1 MGRHTGGPG
10 LEPER
15 RVTAS
20 NLEDLGVSGFSEE
33 LMAEAQPIWERIF
46 SHPFL
51 REIKDGT
58 LPLEKFQYYLG
69 QDYLYLEGFGRTV
82 AMTLAKSPD
91 SALMEELSQRV
102 LTPIERPLHHK
113 LVSEAGLT
121 MEDVK
126 KVQRS
131 PTNTGYVNHMLVT
144 ASLHGLGPAAAS
156 LLPCPWTY
164 HLLRERIGAVGAPS
178 VQPVDRLLC
187 SRSVGKQRAS
197 LAKFCRPD
205 GGIGRRS
212 GIGGDA
218 AGFFDQQPVRVHV
231 LGNGLQ
237 HGAMAGLMMRPKEPL
252 MAGTVPGNWGL
263 ERCRARI

>member
-1 MGRHTGGPG
+1 MT
-10 LEPER
+10 
-15 RVTAS
+15 
-20 NLEDLGVSGFSEE
+20 GFSEQ

-113 LVSEAGLT
+113 LVSEAGLS

-164 HLLRERIGAVGAPS
+164 HLLREEIGAVGAPS
-178 VQPVDRLLC
+178 VQPVDRLLR
-187 SRSVGKQRAS
+187 SRFVGKQRAS
-197 LAKFCRPD
+197 LAQFCRPD
-205 GGIGRRS
+205 GGIGQRS

-218 AGFFDQQPVRVHV
+218 PGIFDQQPVRVHV

-237 HGAMAGLMMRPKEPL
+237 YGAMARLMMRFQEP
-252 MAGTVPGNWGL
+252 MFAGTILSYGVLG
-263 ERCRARI
+263 RCRAGI